1 MLTGMELDPQTF
13 KNTLSRFPSG
23 VTVVTSIADG
33 IASGM
38 TVSAFAAVSLDPPRI
53 SICVSHEAETRPVI
67 ESSRSFA
74 VHILGRTQAE
84 LGLRFAHLLPDV
96 PVPFEGIQYSKAVT
110 GSPIL
115 PECVAW
121 LDCELESTIAVGD
134 HKLFIGIPVAA
145 SDNAGCDEAIVYY
158 DRNWRVLEP
167 LG

>member
-1 MLTGMELDPQTF
+1 MGMELDAQTF
-13 KNTLSRFPSG
+13 KDTLSRFPSG

-33 IASGM
+33 IPSGM
-38 TVSAFAAVSLDPPRI
+38 TVSAFAAVSLNPPRI
-53 SICVSHEAETRPVI
+53 SICVSHEAATRPVI

-84 LGLRFAHLLPDV
+84 LGLRFALLLPDV
-96 PVPFEGIQYSKAVT
+96 PEPFAGISYTTAAT

-121 LDCELESTIAVGD
+121 LDCQLESTITVGD

-145 SDNAGCDEAIVYY
+145 NAAAGCDEAIVYY
-158 DRNWRVLEP
+158 DRNWRLLASP
-167 LG
+167 SD